1 MLSKLLKLA
10 HLREI
15 HVEVDNRNDDYGKT
29 TKNDDDDDEF
39 NAALKNMIRNI
50 SRMIGKHRY
59 Y

>member
-15 HVEVDNRNDDYGKT
+15 HVEVDDDDS
-29 TKNDDDDDEF
+29 TKNDDDDEF
-39 NAALKNMIRNI
+39 NAVLMNILRNM
-50 SRMIGKHRY
+50 SRMMEKHRY

>member
-29 TKNDDDDDEF
+29 TKNDDDDEF
-39 NAALKNMIRNI
+39 NAALKNMIQNI

>member
-15 HVEVDNRNDDYGKT
+15 HVEVDSRDDYGKS
-29 TKNDDDDDEF
+29 TKKDDDDDEF
-39 NAALKNMIRNI
+39 NAALKNIIRNM
-50 SRMIGKHRY
+50 SRMMGKNRY